1 MTLSPRFAFER
12 REVLLHRV
20 VCAEK
25 TLKECEVCVS
35 ILKHDLRLAG
45 LHDVAAF
52 SCLNINTVLFS
63 IFLYADLPHTL
74 QYSRCFLGEK
84 TGSAAP
90 CVIDKSF
97 FHRLGMLGIMLY
109 SSHN

>member
-1 MTLSPRFAFER
+1 MTPSPQLFFER

-25 TLKECEVCVS
+25 TLKEYEVCVL

-52 SCLNINTVLFS
+52 SCLNINTVFFS

-74 QYSRCFLGEK
+74 QYSRCFLEEK

-90 CVIDKSF
+90 CVTDKSF
-97 FHRLGMLGIMLY
+97 FP
-109 SSHN
+109 